1 MLIGLFIGICLTIA
15 ILFIKL
21 YKNITLFSFKTLAF
35 GVDFFVIFFYSIY
48 FFHTNVSVKLVDG
61 KLQYLL
67 NAGVGILAILMYGL
81 LILLSTI
88 PSL

>member
-1 MLIGLFIGICLTIA
+1 MLIGLFIGICLTIT
-15 ILFIKL
+15 ILFVKL

-48 FFHTNVSVKLVDG
+48 FFHPNVSVKLVDG

-67 NAGVGILAILMYGL
+67 NAGVGIQRYLPYD
-81 LILLSTI
+81 
-88 PSL
+88 